1 MNHILGKSQSQNCV
15 LLSHNIQQ
23 HGSYKLLQPRAQENE
38 EGQYLK
44 RMHIHNC
51 TQWQLC
57 WSQLAV
63 VVLVMLLLLYKT
75 GKMKQFSTST
85 SAWQKYKIWA
95 KFHNLASLT
104 LLYFFFFFFFMHCLE
119 QLPVLLRS
127 PIVLCAGRS
136 SHIFLQTAF
145 ILVFI

>member
-51 TQWQLC
+51 TQW
-57 WSQLAV
+57 
-63 VVLVMLLLLYKT
+63 
-75 GKMKQFSTST
+75 
-85 SAWQKYKIWA
+85 
-95 KFHNLASLT
+95 
-104 LLYFFFFFFFMHCLE
+104 
-119 QLPVLLRS
+119 
-127 PIVLCAGRS
+127 
-136 SHIFLQTAF
+136 
-145 ILVFI
+145 